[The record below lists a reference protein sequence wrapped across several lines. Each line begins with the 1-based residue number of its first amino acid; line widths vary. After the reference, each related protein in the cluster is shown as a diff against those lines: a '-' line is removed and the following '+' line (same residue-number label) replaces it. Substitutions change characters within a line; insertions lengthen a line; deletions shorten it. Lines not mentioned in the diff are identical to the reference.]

1 MIIIGREREGGKDM
15 PTFLSNFN
23 SSTLVPWPLSFM
35 LFLLSDST
43 FFYIQQIF
51 LLQ

>member
-1 MIIIGREREGGKDM
+1 MIIIGREREGKDM

-35 LFLLSDST
+35 SFLLSDSK
-43 FFYIQQIF
+43 FFYMQQIF